1 MLTRRAVTPLAVA
14 ALAAVGVPLGA
25 GAAEAETRKP
35 RPAAGCLWDG
45 TTYAPGQTVVAGGSE
60 YRCGERDAAPFWFS
74 GQRTDRPNTVP
85 NPGAATGPSGRFS
98 AGARQPGTSY
108 TDYCVG
114 NQLIPGTDDI
124 YQVVRLPEGTL
135 LWKAVAPASEWA
147 FDGDRPAP
155 TWRTPSLCIDGT
167 LT

>member
-25 GAAEAETRKP
+25 GTAEAEERRT
-35 RPAAGCLWDG
+35 RPAIGCLWAG
-45 TTYAPGQTVVAGGSE
+45 TTYAPGQTVVAGGAE
-60 YRCGERDAAPFWFS
+60 FRCGERDGAPYWFS
-74 GQRTDRPNTVP
+74 GQRTDRANTVP
-85 NPGAATGPSGRFS
+85 NPGAAANPTGRFS

-114 NQLIPGTDDI
+114 SQLVPGTDDI
-124 YQVVRLPEGTL
+124 YQVQRLPEGLL
-135 LWKAVAPASEWA
+135 LWKPVAPATEWA
-147 FDGDRPAP
+147 FAGDRPAP
-155 TWRTPSLCIDGT
+155 TWRTQSLCIDGV